1 MDSKQDSH
9 MRIDPDGKR
18 LQIDDLIIIPN
29 NLHTPGAAG
38 TEGTGSALQNLA
50 KIASRY
56 QDTGRHQGGLP
67 GIPLPAVVPG
77 GTSPSLSGLSNLS
90 STQSTSDHQGMDVDL
105 STRRRS
111 GSSDNQSLNMA
122 KKPRIDFTNAAL
134 SGKSLT
140 EADAKLLSQNLT
152 SSQLQQSLLS
162 MFPPNLLAGLP
173 PALLSGSASGISSAQ
188 NQHKGGIGNNSGS
201 GNKPTAPTPLN
212 ASINA
217 LSTGASNSTLKGTS
231 TSDVSSLANANNC
244 MQLLAACS
252 MVGMPPI
259 PLPSD
264 LSKLGPEGLNLL
276 QMYEKHLRQIATTM
290 SGGSGGTTSL
300 KNGNS
305 TSITS
310 GAGSSP
316 LSNIPG
322 TKKENTSQNS
332 QSHKYPSGQTG
343 GLNSSGGSQ
352 SVLNTV
358 KEKDRS
364 KVCKPPPDT
373 KRPPS
378 LMQTPCAFK
387 QTTSIYTNPLA
398 ELTKAR
404 EAAAANSAS
413 SSNKSSASQ
422 PLSMGH
428 SNMALS
434 NMLSSGSHS
443 MAPLDLTSTPKKHSF
458 TGKSPP
464 PLTSPKPGGGMGLN
478 LKKES
483 SLLKPGA
490 IGSSGQENTS
500 SSAKNQQAL
509 DLAAILQ
516 LDPSKLDP
524 ATAALHLQ
532 LTQQLAA
539 NPQLLN
545 PSSPSYLNLSALG
558 KPPASTSLA
567 TSGSSSI
574 KNETKVSPFSAE
586 ALLSK
591 PSPSKLHSTSNSNP
605 YSDMKS
611 SVKNDLNSMPGKS
624 LYSSSL
630 ENIASDRRVSN
641 SSPSANSSA
650 SYTSSAKLAAAQA
663 NAAALAFGLP
673 IGASSTQPPRQSP
686 SSSGLVAASSTSH
699 SPSSSNTEK
708 YNRNAVSPWHSNL
721 ASNAHT
727 TITPSPKHMN
737 PSPAPSTK
745 TMPPLTTNPNA
756 AAAALLDKLGLDKL
770 GVDKETLLKD
780 PTFQSALLNLG
791 IPPSLL
797 GTVSSSGSSI
807 PHTTIPSSMS
817 YSQSSLGLTSNHSVT
832 PTMSALSHAPLSS
845 TGSSP
850 YGVTSTSWGYS
861 NPTTSL
867 SQAAQSQSLLSNPY
881 LALMGGGS
889 ASAHSQLSASSASAL
904 PKSSQSNYASA
915 AALMDPA
922 TSAYYA
928 ALYSQ
933 QMFGAAGLNPYSGLP
948 AGGVPRGAVPS
959 QQIPGLDAI
968 QAASLQAMMGG
979 IRPSTSS
986 YGGSSAAAA
995 SAAAM
1000 ANAMAAAA
1008 AQNPVSSAN
1017 PFGAYAGLS
1026 GLSGFPGLGGY
1037 PPSRK
1042 DS

>member
-56 QDTGRHQGGLP
+56 QNTGAQQGVIPGLP
-67 GIPLPAVVPG
+67 LPPL
-77 GTSPSLSGLSNLS
+77 TPSGSASNLAGVSNLS
-90 STQSTSDHQGMDVDL
+90 SSNSSADPQAMEVDPSL
-105 STRRRS
+105 RRRS
-111 GSSDNQSLNMA
+111 GSSDSQSINMA
-122 KKPRIDFTNAAL
+122 KKPRMDISSPAL
-134 SGKSLT
+134 ASKNPGEL
-140 EADAKLLSQNLT
+140 DPKLLASGLT
-152 SSQLQQSLLS
+152 SSQLQQSLLN

-173 PALLSGSASGISSAQ
+173 PSVLSGALPGISSSQAHSKGMAGSNSPSNKPTPPSSLNSSNGQSSTSGSASKSDASS
-188 NQHKGGIGNNSGS
+188 
-201 GNKPTAPTPLN
+201 
-212 ASINA
+212 
-217 LSTGASNSTLKGTS
+217 
-231 TSDVSSLANANNC
+231 VANANNC

-252 MVGMPPI
+252 MAGLPPI

-276 QMYEKHLRQIATTM
+276 QMYEKHLRQIATSMGAGATN
-290 SGGSGGTTSL
+290 TASL
-300 KNGNS
+300 KNGHTSAS
-305 TSITS
+305 TSA
-310 GAGSSP
+310 GGGSS
-316 LSNIPG
+316 LANTSS
-322 TKKENTSQNS
+322 TKKENANQNS
-332 QSHKYPSGQTG
+332 QSHKYSSGNSG
-343 GLNSSGGSQ
+343 SLNSSGASQ

-358 KEKDRS
+358 KDKDRN

-404 EAAAANSAS
+404 EAAAANASPSNSKSAANQLLSMNASNMSQGS
-413 SSNKSSASQ
+413 SSSANSQ
-422 PLSMGH
+422 S
-428 SNMALS
+428 A
-434 NMLSSGSHS
+434 
-443 MAPLDLTSTPKKHSF
+443 APLDLTATPKKLQF

-464 PLTSPKPGGGMGLN
+464 PLTSPKLGMGLN

-490 IGSSGQENTS
+490 IGSSGQENAS

-509 DLAAILQ
+509 DQQTLTAILN

-524 ATAALHLQ
+524 ATASLQ
-532 LTQQLAA
+532 SQIAQQLAA

-545 PSSPSYLNLSALG
+545 PASSSYMNLAALG
-558 KPPASTSLA
+558 IPSVPSSLS
-567 TSGSSSI
+567 SGSSSV

-591 PSPSKLHSTSNSNP
+591 PSPSKLQSASNAYSELQSSLKNNP
-605 YSDMKS
+605 
-611 SVKNDLNSMPGKS
+611 NSMSNKS
-624 LYSSSL
+624 LYPSSM
-630 ENIASDRRVSN
+630 EGFGSDRRLSN
-641 SSPSANSSA
+641 SSPAGSSALSHSNSSKLSAAHA
-650 SYTSSAKLAAAQA
+650 SAT
-663 NAAALAFGLP
+663 ALAFGLP
-673 IGASSTQPPRQSP
+673 IGASPTQPPRRSP
-686 SSSGLVAASSTSH
+686 SSSAFAAASSTSH

-708 YNRNAVSPWHSNL
+708 SNRSTVSPWHSNL
-721 ASNAHT
+721 PQSGNPA
-727 TITPSPKHMN
+727 ITPSPKHLN
-737 PSPAPSTK
+737 PSPAPSSK
-745 TMPPLTTNPNA
+745 AMPHLTTNSNSA
-756 AAAALLDKLGLDKL
+756 ASALLDKLGLDKL
-770 GVDKETLLKD
+770 GVDKQTLLKD

-797 GTVSSSGSSI
+797 TTGSSSSSSIPSTSIGSSMVHPQSSLASASNHPTPASSSGLSFSSI
-807 PHTTIPSSMS
+807 
-817 YSQSSLGLTSNHSVT
+817 
-832 PTMSALSHAPLSS
+832 SS
-845 TGSSP
+845 TGSSMH
-850 YGVTSTSWGYS
+850 GVASTSWASSLS
-861 NPTTSL
+861 NPSSSL
-867 SQAAQSQSLLSNPY
+867 SSAAQSQSLLSNPY
-881 LALMGGGS
+881 FALMAGGSGSSASPLS
-889 ASAHSQLSASSASAL
+889 ASAAPGH
-904 PKSSQSNYASA
+904 PKSSAANLAAS

-948 AGGVPRGAVPS
+948 SGGVPRGAVPS
-959 QQIPGLDAI
+959 VPGLDHM

-979 IRPSTSS
+979 ARPSSS
-986 YGGSSAAAA
+986 PYGSSGAAAA

-1000 ANAMAAAA
+1000 ASAMAAAA
-1008 AQNPVSSAN
+1008 ATNPAASSN
-1017 PFGAYAGLS
+1017 PFGAYAGLG

-1042 DS
+1042 DP

>member
-1 MDSKQDSH
+1 MVNSYLQELQNLMDSKQDSH

-29 NLHTPGAAG
+29 NLHTPGVAG

-56 QDTGRHQGGLP
+56 QNTGAHQGGLP
-67 GIPLPAVVPG
+67 GLPLPPLTPG
-77 GTSPSLSGLSNLS
+77 ASSSADPQAMEVDPSL
-90 STQSTSDHQGMDVDL
+90 
-105 STRRRS
+105 RRRS
-111 GSSDNQSLNMA
+111 GSSDNQSINMA
-122 KKPRIDFTNAAL
+122 KKPRMDISNPAL
-134 SGKSLT
+134 ASKNPT
-140 EADAKLLSQNLT
+140 EIDAKLLSSGLT
-152 SSQLQQSLLS
+152 SSQLQQSLLN

-173 PALLSGSASGISSAQ
+173 PSVLSGGVAGLNAALNKGNIGGTSNSGNKSSAQ
-188 NQHKGGIGNNSGS
+188 SSLNSSNGAPLAGGSS
-201 GNKPTAPTPLN
+201 N
-212 ASINA
+212 AS
-217 LSTGASNSTLKGTS
+217 K
-231 TSDVSSLANANNC
+231 SDVSSLANANNC

-252 MVGMPPI
+252 MAGLPPI

-276 QMYEKHLRQIATTM
+276 QMYEKHLRQIATSM
-290 SGGSGGTTSL
+290 GAGTTSTTSI
-300 KNGNS
+300 KNGHTSSS
-305 TSITS
+305 TSASSGNSVVNTS
-310 GAGSSP
+310 S
-316 LSNIPG
+316 
-322 TKKENTSQNS
+322 TKKENANQNS
-332 QSHKYPSGQTG
+332 QTHKYSSGNLG
-343 GLNSSGGSQ
+343 GLSSSGGSQ

-358 KEKDRS
+358 KDKDRN

-404 EAAAANSAS
+404 EAAAANSS
-413 SSNKSSASQ
+413 SSRNKTATEQ
-422 PLSMGH
+422 LLSMSQ
-428 SNMALS
+428 SNTALS
-434 NMLSSGSHS
+434 NISSGNSQAA
-443 MAPLDLTSTPKKHSF
+443 APLDLTSTPKKPQF
-458 TGKSPP
+458 IGKSPP
-464 PLTSPKPGGGMGLN
+464 PLTSPKLGMGLN

-524 ATAALHLQ
+524 ATAALQLQ
-532 LTQQLAA
+532 ITQQLAA

-545 PSSPSYLNLSALG
+545 PASSSYMNLASLG
-558 KPPASTSLA
+558 FPPVSTSLS
-567 TSGSSSI
+567 TGSSSV

-591 PSPSKLHSTSNSNP
+591 PSPSKLQSVSNA
-605 YSDMKS
+605 YSDMHS
-611 SVKNDLNSMPGKS
+611 SLKTSNNPLSSKS

-630 ENIASDRRVSN
+630 DNLSGDRRLSN
-641 SSPSANSSA
+641 SSPAANSTSGHASA
-650 SYTSSAKLAAAQA
+650 SKLSHASAT
-663 NAAALAFGLP
+663 ALAFGLP

-708 YNRNAVSPWHSNL
+708 SNRSTVSPWHSNL
-721 ASNAHT
+721 PQSANPA
-727 TITPSPKHMN
+727 ITPSPKHLN
-737 PSPAPSTK
+737 PSPAPSSK
-745 TMPPLTTNPNA
+745 TMPPLTSNPNA
-756 AAAALLDKLGLDKL
+756 AASAFLDKLGLDKL
-770 GVDKETLLKD
+770 GVDKQTLLKD
-780 PTFQSALLNLG
+780 PTFQNALLNLG

-797 GTVSSSGSSI
+797 TTGSSGSSSI
-807 PHTTIPSSMS
+807 PPATIATSIAYP
-817 YSQSSLGLTSNHSVT
+817 QSSLTSASNHSVT
-832 PTMSALSHAPLSS
+832 PSSTGLPFPSMAS
-845 TGSSP
+845 TGSSS
-850 YGVTSTSWGYS
+850 YGSVSSTWANALS
-861 NPTTSL
+861 NPSTSL
-867 SQAAQSQSLLSNPY
+867 SSASQSQSLLSNPY
-881 LALMGGGS
+881 LALMAGGS
-889 ASAHSQLSASSASAL
+889 GSSVPPLSSSGAAGH
-904 PKSSQSNYASA
+904 PKSSTANLAAS

-948 AGGVPRGAVPS
+948 SAGVPRGAVPS
-959 QQIPGLDAI
+959 VPGLDPM

-979 IRPSTSS
+979 GRPSASP
-986 YGGSSAAAA
+986 YGSSGAAAA
-995 SAAAM
+995 NAAAM
-1000 ANAMAAAA
+1000 ASAMAAAA
-1008 AQNPVSSAN
+1008 ATNPAASSN

-1026 GLSGFPGLGGY
+1026 GLPGFPGFGGY

-1042 DS
+1042 DP

>member
-56 QDTGRHQGGLP
+56 QNTGAQPGGIPGLP
-67 GIPLPAVVPG
+67 LPPLTASSSATTLAGV
-77 GTSPSLSGLSNLS
+77 SNLS
-90 STQSTSDHQGMDVDL
+90 SSHSPADPQAMEVDPSL
-105 STRRRS
+105 RRRS
-111 GSSDNQSLNMA
+111 GSSDNQSINMA
-122 KKPRIDFTNAAL
+122 KKPRMDISSPAMASKNPGELDP
-134 SGKSLT
+134 
-140 EADAKLLSQNLT
+140 KLLASGLT
-152 SSQLQQSLLS
+152 SSQLQQSLLN

-173 PALLSGSASGISSAQ
+173 PSVLSGALPGMSSSQANSKGIAGANSSSNKPTPPPSLSSSNGQPSTGGSASKSDASS
-188 NQHKGGIGNNSGS
+188 
-201 GNKPTAPTPLN
+201 
-212 ASINA
+212 
-217 LSTGASNSTLKGTS
+217 
-231 TSDVSSLANANNC
+231 VANANNC

-252 MVGMPPI
+252 MAGLPPI

-276 QMYEKHLRQIATTM
+276 QMYEKHLRQIATSM
-290 SGGSGGTTSL
+290 GAGGTSSASM
-300 KNGNS
+300 KNGHTSSS
-305 TSITS
+305 TS
-310 GAGSSP
+310 AGGGNSLANSS
-316 LSNIPG
+316 S
-322 TKKENTSQNS
+322 TKKENANQNS
-332 QSHKYPSGQTG
+332 QSHKY
-343 GLNSSGGSQ
+343 SSGNSGSLSSSGASQ

-358 KEKDRS
+358 KDKDRN

-404 EAAAANSAS
+404 EAAAANASTSNSKSAANQLLSMSAS
-413 SSNKSSASQ
+413 NLAQGSSSSANSQ
-422 PLSMGH
+422 S
-428 SNMALS
+428 A
-434 NMLSSGSHS
+434 
-443 MAPLDLTSTPKKHSF
+443 APLDLTATPKKPQF

-464 PLTSPKPGGGMGLN
+464 PLTSPKLGMGLN

-490 IGSSGQENTS
+490 IGSSGQENAS

-509 DLAAILQ
+509 ELAAILQ

-524 ATAALHLQ
+524 ATAALQLQ
-532 LTQQLAA
+532 ITQQLAA

-545 PSSPSYLNLSALG
+545 PASSSYMNLAALGIPPAPSSLSSGSPSV
-558 KPPASTSLA
+558 
-567 TSGSSSI
+567 

-591 PSPSKLHSTSNSNP
+591 PSPSKLQSASNA
-605 YSDMKS
+605 YSDLQS
-611 SVKNDLNSMPGKS
+611 SLKNDPNSMSNKS
-624 LYSSSL
+624 LYPSSL
-630 ENIASDRRVSN
+630 QSLGSDRRLSN
-641 SSPSANSSA
+641 SSPAGSSA
-650 SYTSSAKLAAAQA
+650 LSHSNTSKLSAAHASAT
-663 NAAALAFGLP
+663 ALAFGLP
-673 IGASSTQPPRQSP
+673 IGASPTQPPRQSP
-686 SSSGLVAASSTSH
+686 SSSGFAAASSTSH

-708 YNRNAVSPWHSNL
+708 SNRSTVSPWHSNL
-721 ASNAHT
+721 PQSGNPA
-727 TITPSPKHMN
+727 ITPSPKHLN
-737 PSPAPSTK
+737 PSPAPSSK
-745 TMPPLTTNPNA
+745 TMPPLTTNPNSA
-756 AAAALLDKLGLDKL
+756 ASALLDKLGLDKL
-770 GVDKETLLKD
+770 GVDKQTLLKD

-797 GTVSSSGSSI
+797 TTGSSSSPSIPSSSIGSSMSHPQSSLASASNHPAPASSSGLSFPSI
-807 PHTTIPSSMS
+807 
-817 YSQSSLGLTSNHSVT
+817 
-832 PTMSALSHAPLSS
+832 SS
-845 TGSSP
+845 TGSSMH
-850 YGVTSTSWGYS
+850 GAASTSWASSLS
-861 NPTTSL
+861 NPSSSL
-867 SQAAQSQSLLSNPY
+867 SSAAQSQSLLSNPY
-881 LALMGGGS
+881 LALMAGGSGSSASPLS
-889 ASAHSQLSASSASAL
+889 ASAAPGH
-904 PKSSQSNYASA
+904 PKSSAANLAAS

-948 AGGVPRGAVPS
+948 SGGVPRGAVPPV
-959 QQIPGLDAI
+959 PGLDPM

-979 IRPSTSS
+979 ARPSSS
-986 YGGSSAAAA
+986 PYGSSGAAAA

-1000 ANAMAAAA
+1000 ASAMAAAA
-1008 AQNPVSSAN
+1008 ATNPAASSN

-1026 GLSGFPGLGGY
+1026 GLPGFPGLGGY

-1042 DS
+1042 DP